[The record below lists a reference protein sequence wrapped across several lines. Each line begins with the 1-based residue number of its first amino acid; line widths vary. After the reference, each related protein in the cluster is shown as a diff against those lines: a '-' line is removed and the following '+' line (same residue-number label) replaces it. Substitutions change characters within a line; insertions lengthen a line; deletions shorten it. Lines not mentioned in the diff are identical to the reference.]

1 MTLIAAMVEKAE
13 RLPLPDFVTRSG
25 IEFLVSR
32 TKRRLSQADS
42 LAEKRFA
49 QDMQNFPVALHTE
62 AANKQHYELPPKF
75 FEIVLGPHRKYSCC
89 LYDQD
94 KLTLAQAE
102 EYALAETI
110 QHADVSDGQHILEL
124 GCGWGSLSLAM
135 AEKFPHAM
143 ITAVSNSH
151 AQRRTIEALAQ
162 QRSISNLR
170 VITSDMNEFTTEKRF
185 DRIVSVEMFEH
196 MSNWRTLLERAH
208 GWLMPDGKLFLHVFT
223 HAHASYRFD
232 HNDRTDWIA
241 QHFFTGGIMPSHSL
255 PHAFGDLFH
264 VEQEWRWDGTH
275 YAKTANH
282 WLENFDANMEDI
294 DLILKETYGADA
306 ALWRRRWRLF
316 FLATEGLFGHENG
329 TVWGVGHYRLQR
341 L

>member
-32 TKRRLSQADS
+32 TKRKLALADS

-49 QDMQNFPVALHTE
+49 QDMQNFPVAVHTD
-62 AANKQHYELPPKF
+62 AANSQHYELPPQF

-89 LYDQD
+89 LYDHDQ
-94 KLTLAQAE
+94 LTLAQAE
-102 EYALAETI
+102 EHALAETI
-110 QHADVSDGQHILEL
+110 RHADIANGQHILEL

-135 AEKFPHAM
+135 AEKFPQAM

-170 VITSDMNEFTTEKRF
+170 VITSDMNDFTTVERF

-208 GWLMPDGKLFLHVFT
+208 SWLVPDGKLVLARIHPR
-223 HAHASYRFD
+223 ARFIPV
-232 HNDRTDWIA
+232 R
-241 QHFFTGGIMPSHSL
+241 SS
-255 PHAFGDLFH
+255 
-264 VEQEWRWDGTH
+264 
-275 YAKTANH
+275 
-282 WLENFDANMEDI
+282 
-294 DLILKETYGADA
+294 
-306 ALWRRRWRLF
+306 
-316 FLATEGLFGHENG
+316 
-329 TVWGVGHYRLQR
+329 
-341 L
+341 